1 MYITEVSIR
10 RPVVAWVLS
19 LILIVF
25 GLFVYSEVPVR
36 ELPDGLQPPVVQV
49 KVDYKSA
56 SAPIIDQEIRRAG
69 HFEFKRKFRE
79 GGRGQNRLWKRILTL
94 ASFFSVR

>member
-1 MYITEVSIR
+1 MYITEVSIK
-10 RPVVAWVLS
+10 RPVVAWVMS

-25 GLFVYSEVPVR
+25 GLFVYSELPVR

-56 SAPIIDQEIRRAG
+56 SAPIIDQASKAPIRV
-69 HFEFKRKFRE
+69 FEV
-79 GGRGQNRLWKRILTL
+79 GISSQII
-94 ASFFSVR
+94 

>member
-49 KVDYKSA
+49 KVNYKSA
-56 SAPIIDQEIRRAG
+56 WRMMHDLSPDTARTP
-69 HFEFKRKFRE
+69 K
-79 GGRGQNRLWKRILTL
+79 
-94 ASFFSVR
+94 ASLQFTAFTSVLSFA

>member
-56 SAPIIDQEIRRAG
+56 SAPIIDQEITQVIEDVIGGA
-69 HFEFKRKFRE
+69 E
-79 GGRGQNRLWKRILTL
+79 GIKILTL
-94 ASFFSVR
+94 NLKTEEVVST